1 MKGTFLWP
9 KVEGP
14 DEKKKNLISDF
25 FSCPCLLMRSWR
37 RFNICFG
44 DGRVNIWRQQR
55 SNSFHR
61 ERASFCLTINPI
73 IRFFSLLTPKQRSY
87 ICARQRCQD
96 FSYHLMPQHDQKE
109 SWHISGHVSNPCQ
122 WSCTRLGPL
131 KDSLPTE
138 LQRHNDS
145 ILRWNL
151 ADKLTLVKFGDILI
165 RPCR

>member
-1 MKGTFLWP
+1 MPPSFHHLESLSTKSFFARI
-9 KVEGP
+9 
-14 DEKKKNLISDF
+14 KKNGGVSFSSVPFSPRLKSDNRIFYLRKTFFFLSLVFDQKKLKELLAESWETKWKGPFCGQRLKDLTRRKKILLAIF

-87 ICARQRCQD
+87 ICDR
-96 FSYHLMPQHDQKE
+96 
-109 SWHISGHVSNPCQ
+109 
-122 WSCTRLGPL
+122 
-131 KDSLPTE
+131 
-138 LQRHNDS
+138 
-145 ILRWNL
+145 
-151 ADKLTLVKFGDILI
+151 
-165 RPCR
+165 